1 MLFLYLGLDSKV
13 KICFRAC
20 IIIMI
25 SIVVNKDRKRLMLD
39 LAAYVAEHLPAIP
52 ALKQDRIMLDELA
65 HIDVEE
71 VCSTIRSFM
80 SMRRVNYSMYVD
92 HPRREVTLY
101 IEGSSNEESKDANNT
116 YKAQGL
122 LICPHCN
129 YTTEYADILSIHI
142 RAHYI

>member
-1 MLFLYLGLDSKV
+1 M
-13 KICFRAC
+13 
-20 IIIMI
+20 IIMMMI
-25 SIVVNKDRKRLMLD
+25 SIVVNKDKKGLMLD
-39 LAAYVAEHLPAIP
+39 LAAYVAEHLPTIP
-52 ALKQDRIMLDELA
+52 ALKQDRIVLDELA

-80 SMRRVNYSMYVD
+80 GMRRVNYSMYVD

-101 IEGSSNEESKDANNT
+101 IEGSSNEEGKDTNNT